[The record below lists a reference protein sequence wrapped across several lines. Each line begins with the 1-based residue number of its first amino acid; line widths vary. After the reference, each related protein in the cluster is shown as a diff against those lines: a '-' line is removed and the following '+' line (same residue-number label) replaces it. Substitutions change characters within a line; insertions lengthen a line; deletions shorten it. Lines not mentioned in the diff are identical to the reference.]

1 MEQYKINPLNS
12 IALVQ
17 RKNLRTSSL
26 GQARLLNILKR
37 ERSEISTNFT
47 KNESLYLATLMERD
61 KKTQL
66 RENLCSQARKI
77 IGNGEYRHQ
86 KLLAVHSL
94 FLNPSQ
100 KDSESYKKSKIL
112 ECLTLID
119 SLVDEFVS
127 LQEISGRAAKLNQM
141 IIKEVWAFNKL
152 YEQIVL
158 EEHDKMIQQESH

>member
-1 MEQYKINPLNS
+1 M
-12 IALVQ
+12 
-17 RKNLRTSSL
+17 
-26 GQARLLNILKR
+26 
-37 ERSEISTNFT
+37 
-47 KNESLYLATLMERD
+47 
-61 KKTQL
+61 
-66 RENLCSQARKI
+66 
-77 IGNGEYRHQ
+77 
-86 KLLAVHSL
+86 LAVHSL